1 MDGHQNMVATFIKHL
16 EYVHLTLTITY
27 RAGIIIKHNA
37 MMRKL
42 RHKEF

>member
-1 MDGHQNMVATFIKHL
+1 MDGHQNMIATFIKLL

-27 RAGIIIKHNA
+27 SVGIIVKHNA

-42 RHKEF
+42 RHREF